1 MNTLFEILT
10 FPFRLI
16 GKVIDVAG
24 RLVVLIV
31 GFLFMVLGIGALGPL
46 GPTIGIPL
54 FIVGLLLTLRALS

>member
-1 MNTLFEILT
+1 MNTLFEILA

-16 GKVIDVAG
+16 GKIIDVAG

-31 GFLFMVLGIGALGPL
+31 GFLFMVLGIGALEPL
-46 GPTIGIPL
+46 GTTIGIPL